1 MMKKLSHI
9 VLATLLLVTTM
20 GMAVSKHYC
29 GGHLVSVAMFDEADS
44 CCDDGGC
51 CTNENHFYQ
60 VKEDFSTPEIY
71 TIPVL
76 AEIDVLQHSFIDLHL
91 LIPSEY
97 SVENFTLTDN
107 PPPPTVLEFLAEEQ
121 VYLL

>member
-1 MMKKLSHI
+1 MIRKLSHI
-9 VLATLLLVTTM
+9 ILVSLLLISTM
-20 GMAVSKHYC
+20 GLAVSKHYC
-29 GGHLVSVAMFDEADS
+29 HSSLVDVSIFAQADS

-51 CTNENHFYQ
+51 CSNENHFYQ
-60 VKEDFSTPEIY
+60 VKEDFSAPVIS

-76 AEIDVLQHSFIDLHL
+76 AEIDVLQHSFIDLDL

-97 SVENFTLTDN
+97 SEENFTLTDD

>member
-1 MMKKLSHI
+1 MIQKLSHI
-9 VLATLLLVTTM
+9 ILASLLLVTTM

-29 GGHLVSVAMFDEADS
+29 HNSLVDVSFFAKAKS

-60 VKEDFSTPEIY
+60 VKEDFSAPVIS
-71 TIPVL
+71 TIPVI
-76 AEIDVLQHSFIDLHL
+76 AEIDILQRTLPDFDISTPNELTEKFDL
-91 LIPSEY
+91 S
-97 SVENFTLTDN
+97 NG
-107 PPPPTVLEFLAEEQ
+107 PPPPTVMEFLADGQ